1 VDLKEQ
7 ANADKS
13 RDSRYLKK
21 ILTDAEIEFV
31 KNAGNTDAALWS
43 LWACKEA
50 AYKVIK
56 KSFPD
61 TAFIPKRWQ
70 VTFTKSQSEY
80 SEGEVIIP
88 KKGSIFVHLFSNP
101 DYVHCI
107 GAFSLAV
114 LDKLIFGVEVLPEE
128 ETNPSSFLRQ
138 CLLQRL
144 ATCFSLNFQ
153 QIKIR
158 RTEENGQLQPPRV
171 YIDSKTTDIDIS
183 LSHEGRFVAY
193 AIGSEKTLVI

>member
-1 VDLKEQ
+1 VNK
-7 ANADKS
+7 DKS

-21 ILTDAEIEFV
+21 ILTDAEIEFI
-31 KNAGNTDAALWS
+31 KDTEKKDEALWAF
-43 LWACKEA
+43 WACKEA
-50 AYKVIK
+50 AYKAVK
-56 KSFPD
+56 KSFPN
-61 TAFIPKRWQ
+61 TAFMPGLWQ
-70 VTFTKSQSEY
+70 VKLTKSQSEY
-80 SEGEVIIP
+80 SEGDVVIP
-88 KKGSIFVHLFSNP
+88 RKGSVFVRLFSNP

-138 CLLQRL
+138 CLAQRL
-144 ATCFSLNFQ
+144 AVCFSLNFH

-158 RTEENGQLQPPRV
+158 RTEENGELQPPRV